1 MIALTCI
8 EPGKLMFLEKKYPLP
23 KKGSAILKVRRLG
36 ICGTDYHAFSGN
48 QPFFEY
54 PRVLGHEIAAEI
66 VAIEENNEFKIGDYV
81 AVYPYFSCGKCI
93 ACRSGKNNCCA
104 NISVF
109 GVHEDGGMQEYISVP
124 ESSLFLGNG
133 LSLDELSLVEPLAI
147 GAHGVSLS
155 QITMGEYVLVIGA
168 GPIGLGA
175 AKLAQLSGANV
186 IVMDLNDARLKFCRE
201 KLAIQE
207 TINPANENVQQRL
220 TEITNGDMP
229 TVIIECSGNVNAI
242 NGAVSLLAH
251 GGRLILIGL
260 QKKEIIISHPEFH
273 KREATMK
280 SSRNASYEDFDNVI
294 EYIQKG
300 TLNPGDFITHKI
312 SFNDIPQAF
321 DNLLKSQSEV
331 IKAVIDFDLID

>member
-8 EPGKLMFLEKKYPLP
+8 EPGKLMFLEKKYPLH
-23 KKGSAILKVRRLG
+23 KKGFAILKVRRIG

-66 VAIEENNEFKIGDYV
+66 VAIEENSLFKIGDYV

-93 ACRSGKNNCCA
+93 ACRSGKNNCCES
-104 NISVF
+104 ISVF

-124 ESSLFLGNG
+124 QSSLVLGNG

-155 QITMGEYVLVIGA
+155 QITQGEYVLVIGA

-175 AKLAQLSGANV
+175 AKLAQLSGGNV
-186 IVMDLNDARLKFCRE
+186 IVMDLNDARLNFCKE

-207 TINPANENVQQRL
+207 TINPSNEDVQQRL
-220 TEITNGDMP
+220 MEITNGDMP

-242 NGAVSLLAH
+242 NGAVPLLAH

-260 QKKEIIISHPEFH
+260 QKKDIIISHPEFH
-273 KREATMK
+273 KRETTMR
-280 SSRNASYEDFDNVI
+280 SSRNASHEDFRSVI
-294 EYIQKG
+294 TYIQKG
-300 TLNPGDFITHKI
+300 ILKPADFITHKL
-312 SFNDIPQAF
+312 SFIDVPQTF
-321 DNLLKSQSEV
+321 DVLLTSQSEV
-331 IKAVIDFDLID
+331 IKAVINFDQID